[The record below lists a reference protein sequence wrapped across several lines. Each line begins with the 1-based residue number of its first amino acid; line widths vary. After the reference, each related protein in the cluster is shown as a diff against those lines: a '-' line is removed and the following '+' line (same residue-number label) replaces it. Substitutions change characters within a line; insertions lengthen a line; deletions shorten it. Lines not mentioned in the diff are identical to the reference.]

1 MDWNSRQ
8 DRGSCRPKENLMG
21 DKSPKSVRKQAEQ
34 KQKGKNA
41 ESQKKQAATD
51 AKQAALKKK

>member
-1 MDWNSRQ
+1 
-8 DRGSCRPKENLMG
+8 MG

-51 AKQAALKKK
+51 ARQAAIKKK